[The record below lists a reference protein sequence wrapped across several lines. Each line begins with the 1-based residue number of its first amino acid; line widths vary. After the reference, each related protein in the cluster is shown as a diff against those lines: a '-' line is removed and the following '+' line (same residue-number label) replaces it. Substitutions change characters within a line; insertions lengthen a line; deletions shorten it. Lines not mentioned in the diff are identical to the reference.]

1 MRKTK
6 KVHRVKRRRYKSK
19 GGVKSTTF
27 KIPRPYH
34 LTTGTPSALRLREK
48 FMSKKTSKKK
58 DGNLSAQEVLTLN
71 IPRVQERM
79 LKQERRKTQKRLAKM
94 KVNRQLDT
102 EERRKRLISKNNQT
116 VNQIKLGPGNAFT
129 SWFVK
134 NKTK

>member
-6 KVHRVKRRRYKSK
+6 KVHHVKRRRHKSK

-48 FMSKKTSKKK
+48 FLLKKTSKKKK

-71 IPRVQERM
+71 IPRVQQRIE
-79 LKQERRKTQKRLAKM
+79 KQERRKTKKRFAKM
-94 KVNRQLDT
+94 KANRQLDT
-102 EERRKRLISKNNQT
+102 EEIRKRLITN
-116 VNQIKLGPGNAFT
+116 
-129 SWFVK
+129 
-134 NKTK
+134 